1 MFYMELDNEQVRHLL
16 QDEYGIIFS
25 SDAIDWIEDE
35 ISCYDCEYRGIP
47 IFDVDLITDRYV
59 ECSLPKF
66 FEEAYLSFE
75 DLDFL
80 YEEDIYQIFGNYIPD
95 YTDAEGYLK
104 DDSNFYLTIK
114 SLSYYE
120 LKNLIESYC
129 DYVGINYLMLEN
141 GNIVFDAE
149 Y

>member
-1 MFYMELDNEQVRHLL
+1 MFYMKLDNEQVKNLL
-16 QDEYGIIFS
+16 QDEYNVIFS

-35 ISCYDCEYRGIP
+35 ISCSDCEYRGIP
-47 IFDVDLITDRYV
+47 IFDVDLVTDRYV
-59 ECSLPKF
+59 ECSLYKF

-80 YEEDIYQIFGNYIPD
+80 DEEDICQIFGNYIPD
-95 YTDAEGYLK
+95 YTDAESYLK
-104 DDSNFYLTIK
+104 DDSNFYFTIK

-129 DYVGINYLMLEN
+129 DYVGISYLMLEN